1 MVGSVLGNV
10 IIKGFPDVYIDAS
23 KVVLLIQ
30 GACRIDDRTFA
41 EESIFR

>member
-10 IIKGFPDVYIDAS
+10 IIKGCIDVFRDAS
-23 KVVLLIQ
+23 EVVGLIQ
-30 GACRIDDRTFA
+30 GACHINDRAFA